1 MAAIHKL
8 EIETS
13 LLRTGALSP
22 AVVEELFRTVDE
34 SISYELEVGSGVTD
48 TNLPGFGSGDTQ
60 ITTIQSFILISD
72 TTVVLNWNG
81 ADTTL
86 SVGTSERRAVFMAY
100 GCSTSTVPH
109 ISNSTSGT
117 AIIQVIAGG
126 T

>member
-1 MAAIHKL
+1 MAAIHKR

-22 AVVEELFRTVDE
+22 AVIEELFRTVDE

-60 ITTIQSFILISD
+60 IGTIETFILISD

-86 SVGTSERRAVFMAY
+86 SVGTSQRRAVFMAY
-100 GCSTSTVPH
+100 GVSTSTLPH
-109 ISNSTSGT
+109 LTNSGSTT
-117 AIIQVIAGG
+117 AIVQVIAGG

>member
-22 AVVEELFRTVDE
+22 AVIEELFRTVDE

-60 ITTIQSFILISD
+60 IATIETFILISD

-86 SVGTSERRAVFMAY
+86 SVGTSQRKAIFMAY
-100 GCSTSTVPH
+100 GCSTTTVPH
-109 ISNSTSGT
+109 ITNSGSTT
-117 AIIQVIAGG
+117 ATIEVVAGG

>member
-22 AVVEELFRTVDE
+22 AVIEELFRTVDE

-60 ITTIQSFILISD
+60 ITTIQTFILITD

-86 SVGTSERRAVFMAY
+86 SVGTSERRAIFIAY
-100 GCSTSTVPH
+100 GVSTSTVPH
-109 ISNSTSGT
+109 LTNSGSTT
-117 AIIQVIAGG
+117 AIVTVVAGG

>member
-1 MAAIHKL
+1 MAPIHKL

-22 AVVEELFRTVDE
+22 AVIEELFRTVDE

-60 ITTIQSFILISD
+60 IATIETFILISD

-86 SVGTSERRAVFMAY
+86 SVGTSQRRAVFMAY
-100 GCSTSTVPH
+100 GVSTSTVPH
-109 ISNSTSGT
+109 ITNSGSTM
-117 AIIQVIAGG
+117 AIVTVVAGG